1 MIHLENKTVGNIVTE
16 NVNTAQIF
24 HKYKIDFGFHGDVML
39 KKVCKKKKL
48 NIDRLITELNS
59 VNPNKFYLKDYNNW
73 KLNLL
78 ISFLIDV
85 HHHHKQDDILLLKKL
100 ANQVYKNY
108 GNTYSN
114 TKYLIQTVISISD
127 DLLMKMNYEETIIF
141 PHIKKLIAANSDAK
155 SSFSIYP
162 VLSNNISTIEKQ
174 RIIVSDKFNTIVN
187 FTNDFK
193 LPNNASKTFQ
203 LFYHKLK
210 KFQFYLQEHNH
221 IEKNILL
228 PKALQLEESLI
239 HKK

>member
-16 NVNTAQIF
+16 NVNTAKIF
-24 HKYKIDFGFHGDVML
+24 QKYKIDFGFHGDVVL

-48 NIDRLITELNS
+48 NIDRLITELNA

-78 ISFLIDV
+78 ISFLIDI

-108 GNTYSN
+108 GNTN
-114 TKYLIQTVISISD
+114 LNINHLIQTVISISD
-127 DLLMKMNYEETIIF
+127 DLLVKMNYEETIIF
-141 PHIKKLIAANSDAK
+141 PHIKKLLVANSEANHTC
-155 SSFSIYP
+155 SIFP

-174 RIIVSDKFNTIVN
+174 RSIISDKFNTIVK

-193 LPNNASKTFQ
+193 LPDNASKTFQ

-210 KFQFYLQEHNH
+210 QFQFYLQEHNH

-228 PKALQLEESLI
+228 PKALELEESLVY
-239 HKK
+239 KN